1 FIEGNLLELN
11 RYIYYTCVEKPS
23 FMKNLFSILIL
34 VFVINTAHFS
44 QDLSQEDISLS
55 ESILTQKL
63 YHIDLP
69 TYNKAAI
76 IVRRLITETD
86 LSELE
91 ILAIL
96 DNMVAS
102 QASITRQF
110 LERFHGLPVFINTGN
125 PAEDQESYNAL
136 KMAWIENN
144 PDKHQELINSNR
156 PSK

>member
-1 FIEGNLLELN
+1 
-11 RYIYYTCVEKPS
+11 
-23 FMKNLFSILIL
+23 M
-34 VFVINTAHFS
+34 NTTPFS
-44 QDLSQEDISLS
+44 QGISQEDISLS